1 MKVKVVGKNIE
12 ITEALKN
19 IIEKK
24 ISRLDKY
31 FNPDVEAQIT
41 LSVQKSR
48 HTIEVTIPFN
58 GVILRA
64 EEQNED
70 MYTSLDIVVDKLERQ
85 IRKHKTKLEKRNKG
99 NSLKFQGI
107 PQYDYSEDGGV
118 DPKIVK
124 TKKFAFKPM
133 SAEEAVLQ
141 MELVGHSFFVYMSD
155 GSSEINGNSEV
166 NVVYKRKDG
175 NYGLIEPKL

>member
-1 MKVKVVGKNIE
+1 MKIKVVGKNIE

-99 NSLKFQGI
+99 TSLKFQGI
-107 PQYDYSEDGGV
+107 PQYDNSEDGGV

-155 GSSEINGNSEV
+155 GSSEVNGNSEV

>member
-1 MKVKVVGKNIE
+1 MKVKVIGKNIE

-31 FNPDVEAQIT
+31 FNPDVEAKAT
-41 LSVQKSR
+41 LGVQKNR

-58 GVILRA
+58 GVILRS

-70 MYTSLDIVVDKLERQ
+70 MYTSIDVVADRLERQ
-85 IRKHKTKLEKRNKG
+85 IRKHKTKLEKRNHG
-99 NSLKFQGI
+99 TSFKFQSM
-107 PQYDYSEDGGV
+107 PQNDNSEEDIE
-118 DPKIVK
+118 PKIVK

-133 SAEEAVLQ
+133 SEEEAVLQ

-155 GSSEINGNSEV
+155 ETSEV
-166 NVVYKRKDG
+166 HVVYKRKDG
-175 NYGLIEPKL
+175 NYGLIEPEF